1 MVIDMKI
8 RINGV
13 KIKDDY
19 LLKAALF
26 RRCAMNYLD
35 VPKNNPMFSAEILVE
50 LYKFESTGKATRT
63 FEAMKKDNGYT
74 LGKWLRDL
82 DVSMIREGIQEGLF
96 FKWEYMD
103 TPLKRV
109 HNKKFISEIDFN
121 FSLVLE
127 KFKDDSKYTEV
138 MDIFKGYRAK

>member
-35 VPKNNPMFSAEILVE
+35 VPKNNSMFSAEMLVE

-63 FEAMKKDNGYT
+63 FEAMKKIMDMLLANG
-74 LGKWLRDL
+74 
-82 DVSMIREGIQEGLF
+82 
-96 FKWEYMD
+96 
-103 TPLKRV
+103 
-109 HNKKFISEIDFN
+109 
-121 FSLVLE
+121 
-127 KFKDDSKYTEV
+127 
-138 MDIFKGYRAK
+138 

>member
-26 RRCAMNYLD
+26 RKCTINYLD
-35 VPKNNPMFSAEILVE
+35 VSKDNPMFSAEMLIE

-63 FEAMKKDNGYT
+63 FEAMKKDNGDA

-82 DVSMIREGIQEGLF
+82 DVLMIR
-96 FKWEYMD
+96 
-103 TPLKRV
+103 
-109 HNKKFISEIDFN
+109 
-121 FSLVLE
+121 
-127 KFKDDSKYTEV
+127 
-138 MDIFKGYRAK
+138 